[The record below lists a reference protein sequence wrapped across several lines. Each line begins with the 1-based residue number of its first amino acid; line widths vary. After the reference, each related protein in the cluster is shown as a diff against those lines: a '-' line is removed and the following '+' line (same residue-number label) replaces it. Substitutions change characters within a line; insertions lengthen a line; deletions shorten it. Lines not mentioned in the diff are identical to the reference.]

1 MTPKSN
7 MEVAEATTRV
17 AMVNSNMAT
26 KIIIKVVLVE
36 AAVETSP
43 TTKDHPRRER
53 MATSTE
59 AS

>member
-1 MTPKSN
+1 

-53 MATSTE
+53 MATSSE